1 MILSM
6 TGFGRNTVKTRSLS
20 YTVEIKSVNS
30 KNLDLS
36 LRVPN
41 SLKVR
46 DAEIRGLLANG
57 LGRGKIDFSLSTA
70 SVGTNRDVY
79 LNKPA
84 IKAYLKEIKSLSV
97 ELKLQTPPD
106 LLSVLLKMPNSMQ
119 LENIEI
125 NQADWSSL
133 SRCIKE
139 AISKLIDFRIT
150 EGKAIEK
157 DLLKRLGSL
166 ERSLKK
172 VEQKEKARSVRIGQK
187 LQKKILDLKPAMVID
202 QNRFEQEMIY
212 YLEKIDITEERVRFK
227 AHCEYFRKSMKS
239 KNFNGKK
246 LGFIAQEM
254 GREINTI
261 GAKANDVNIQQI
273 VVELKDELEKIKE
286 QLFNV
291 L

>member
-273 VVELKDELEKIKE
+273 VVELKDEL
-286 QLFNV
+286 
-291 L
+291 